1 MKKLLF
7 AAFLFTISFAFSGF
21 AQLSGSST
29 VKNDA
34 HLTYTIADTVT
45 TTELATWSKVF
56 GENQRYDNTTINV
69 DIDRIGATTIDG
81 TITIKVKTTANSI
94 RYATI
99 KSGTYTHT
107 VGNNPTASVSFN
119 IPFAIYAFQVEVQG
133 AGAGSYKIWVTE
145 KHQRTGN

>member
-1 MKKLLF
+1 MI
-7 AAFLFTISFAFSGF
+7 AFLSLLSFVGF

-34 HLTYTIADTVT
+34 HLTYTTADTVT

-81 TITIKVKTTANSI
+81 TITIKIKTSANSI
-94 RYATI
+94 RYAVM

-107 VGNNPTASVSFN
+107 VANSATASVSFN

-133 AGAGSYKIWVTE
+133 AGSGSYKIWVTE